1 MSWTTI
7 LWIIVGILVV
17 ALAVLYFVGRRM
29 QKKQDAQQ
37 AQIEAAKQSVSML
50 IIDKKRMKLKDAGL
64 PAMVL
69 EQTPKYLRGSKLPIV
84 KAKIG
89 PRIMTLVCEESI
101 FDLVPVKKEVKAEIS
116 GIYMVGVKGIRGSLE
131 APTKKKGF
139 LKRWQDKAMKA
150 SKELSKENNKKA
162 AEAKKNSKK
171 K

>member
-1 MSWTTI
+1 MSWTNI
-7 LWIIVGILVV
+7 LWIIIAVLVV
-17 ALAVLYFVGRRM
+17 ALVVLYFVGRRL

-64 PAMVL
+64 PAIVM

-89 PRIMTLVCEESI
+89 PKIMTLVCEESI

-131 APTKKKGF
+131 APKKKKGF
-139 LKRWQDKAMKA
+139 FKKWQEKAMKA
-150 SKELSKENNKKA
+150 SKDLSKENAKKA

>member
-1 MSWTTI
+1 MSWMNI
-7 LWIIVGILVV
+7 LWIIIAVLVV
-17 ALAVLYFVGRRM
+17 ALVVLYFVGRRL

-64 PAMVL
+64 PAIVL

-89 PRIMTLVCEESI
+89 PKIMTLVCEESI

-131 APTKKKGF
+131 APKKKKGF
-139 LKRWQDKAMKA
+139 FKRWQEKAMNA
-150 SKELSKENNKKA
+150 SKELSKENAKKA
-162 AEAKKNSKK
+162 ADNKKNSKK